1 MAITH
6 TFAGGFQKG
15 GYGYYAFIEDNEL
28 VIGENWPHEG
38 GEIYRG
44 TFANA
49 SRVLKTLEKEATRLY
64 NSITKYYTKNPD
76 ETDKTILANLN
87 FGNKFKRED
96 DEKEYMLIDMDVSKC
111 FVFGDKLQGFVAAL
125 CLDDYKVMIFAKETK
140 VKCTTPI
147 KESTATEDFFSA
159 DEVRKMSQE
168 EVRKNY
174 DKILKSMSYWK

>member
-1 MAITH
+1 M
-6 TFAGGFQKG
+6 
-15 GYGYYAFIEDNEL
+15 
-28 VIGENWPHEG
+28 
-38 GEIYRG
+38 
-44 TFANA
+44 
-49 SRVLKTLEKEATRLY
+49 
-64 NSITKYYTKNPD
+64 KYYSKNPD

-87 FGNKFKRED
+87 FGDRFKRED
-96 DEKEYMLIDMDVSKC
+96 DETEYMLIDVDVSKC

-125 CLDDYKVMIFAKETK
+125 CLYDYKVMIFAKETK